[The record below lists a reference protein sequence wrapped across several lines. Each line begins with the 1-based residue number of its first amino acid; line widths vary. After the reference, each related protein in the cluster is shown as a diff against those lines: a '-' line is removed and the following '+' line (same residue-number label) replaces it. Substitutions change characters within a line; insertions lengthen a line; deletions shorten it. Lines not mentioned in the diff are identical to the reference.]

1 MEHKKNDHTKQKG
14 AINKYEKKPHT
25 KTIGSDSPF
34 KKNNYKKEKK
44 FDKKNAGAS
53 DGSMRLNRY
62 LANAGICSRRQADDY
77 ITSGVVSINGKI
89 ITELGTKVLPG
100 DEVKF
105 NNERINQEKKVY
117 ILLNKPKDYITT
129 ASDEKGRKTVL
140 ELIRGACHER
150 VMPVGRLDRNT
161 TGIILLTNDGDMT
174 SKLTHPGS
182 NKKKIYHVFLD
193 QNIKK
198 DDIVALTKG
207 IELEDGFIKADE
219 ISYVDPVDKSQ
230 VGVEI
235 HSGRNRLVRRMFEY
249 FGYKVIRLDRVYFAG
264 LTKKG
269 LPRGQWRFLTENE
282 IKMIKMGAFE

>member
-1 MEHKKNDHTKQKG
+1 MEYKKNDRTKHKS
-14 AINKYEKKPHT
+14 ATNKYEKKPHT
-25 KTIGSDSPF
+25 KTIGSESSF

-44 FDKKNAGAS
+44 FDKKNAGTS

-174 SKLTHPGS
+174 SKLTHPSS

-198 DDIVALTKG
+198 DDIITLKKG
-207 IELEDGFIKADE
+207 IELEDGFIKADDLN
-219 ISYVDPVDKSQ
+219 YVDPVDKSQ
-230 VGVEI
+230 VGIEI
-235 HSGRNRLVRRMFEY
+235 HSGRNRLVRRMFE
-249 FGYKVIRLDRVYFAG
+249 FLSYKVIRLDRVYFAG

-282 IKMIKMGAFE
+282 IKMIQMGAFE